1 MIFKVPTGFK
11 KFAVITAVLMGFV
24 LLDKWPVCGAGAS
37 NSAMPDKGKQAS
49 HAMIVGQS
57 QTPTSTPATNSQTSE
72 SRESE
77 SRTQEAADSKAPA
90 KKPLKDF
97 QPTEK
102 IEADQAVDFP
112 YDI

>member
-1 MIFKVPTGFK
+1 MIFKISTGFK
-11 KFAVITAVLMGFV
+11 KFTVITAILMGFV
-24 LLDKWPVCGAGAS
+24 LMDGRPVRAGAP
-37 NSAMPDKGKQAS
+37 NDPVPDKAKQHPNAV
-49 HAMIVGQS
+49 IVGQS
-57 QTPTSTPATNSQTSE
+57 QTPASTPQTNSRTSD

-77 SRTQEAADSKAPA
+77 SRTQKTEAPA
-90 KKPLKDF
+90 AAEKKPLKDF